1 MSLELMTTPLDKFK
15 ITSKL
20 LQPTKAAYHLLK
32 FLIYGNK
39 DKSLFVVCMVY
50 DTKMTSIS

>member
-1 MSLELMTTPLDKFK
+1 MTTPLDKFK
-15 ITSKL
+15 ITSKI
-20 LQPTKAAYHLLK
+20 LQPAKAAYHLLK